1 MKIRLQHDE
10 RDCGA
15 TCLCIICD
23 NYGLYIPIAKSR
35 LLTKTDRNGTNL
47 YGLIDGATKLG
58 FIAEALSGSPQEL
71 LEGINNKE
79 ISFPFIAHTV
89 SQNAI
94 LHYIVVFGIK
104 NGKFIIADPARGKY
118 TLTEN
123 DFFDIW
129 TGYIATFEKS
139 DTFQTTRQIQKH
151 SLRFFQLLHSQ
162 VPTLTGILFLSMIV
176 AAIGII
182 GAFVFQIIMD
192 SMGAQNQTNGI
203 ALWLENHLGI
213 EGNLNLTIIFAS
225 LIILYILY
233 AILQIIRGY
242 LIASVSRKLDISLSL
257 SYYNHLIELPIS
269 SIQLRNTGEYLSRFS
284 DISNIRQAI
293 SGATVTLLFD
303 SLMVLACGGILA
315 IQNPKLFGIAL
326 IMVIIY
332 AIIVLFY
339 RKPIERRNRNVME
352 QNAHVQ
358 SWFKESVDG
367 IETLK
372 ASVAEIHAKN
382 RARYHIHSF
391 INAVFRTS
399 ILSVSQDVLAGLI
412 EMVGTVSILWTG
424 FSMVLDGKLSVGALI
439 TFYAL
444 LAYFTEPIKNL
455 IELQPMLQTA
465 TVALDRLNDVMD
477 TSSESLDNGADL
489 PDNLPVNEWKVNHL
503 NFRYGNEKLTLENVS
518 LVIQEG
524 EKIALVGES
533 GSGKS
538 TLAKLFLRF
547 YEPESGEIFCDGNNI
562 QTKSLL
568 SLRRSVAYVS
578 QNTLFFSDTIKN
590 NLKLANPTISDD
602 EIVKACQLSHIHNLI
617 TTLPMGYDTP
627 LDENASNLSG
637 GQKQRLAIARALLQK
652 PKLLILDEATSQ
664 LDSITEA
671 RIKDTIFNSQE
682 ELTCIIIAH
691 RLSTIQAC
699 DRIYVMENGKIVE
712 NGEHKD
718 LLKKDGLYANLWKH
732 NTSQ

>member
-578 QNTLFFSDTIKN
+578 QNTFFFSDTIKN

-671 RIKDTIFNSQE
+671 GIKDTIFNSQE

>member
-412 EMVGTVSILWTG
+412 EMVGTVSI
-424 FSMVLDGKLSVGALI
+424 
-439 TFYAL
+439 
-444 LAYFTEPIKNL
+444 
-455 IELQPMLQTA
+455 
-465 TVALDRLNDVMD
+465 
-477 TSSESLDNGADL
+477 
-489 PDNLPVNEWKVNHL
+489 
-503 NFRYGNEKLTLENVS
+503 
-518 LVIQEG
+518 
-524 EKIALVGES
+524 
-533 GSGKS
+533 
-538 TLAKLFLRF
+538 
-547 YEPESGEIFCDGNNI
+547 
-562 QTKSLL
+562 
-568 SLRRSVAYVS
+568 
-578 QNTLFFSDTIKN
+578 
-590 NLKLANPTISDD
+590 
-602 EIVKACQLSHIHNLI
+602 
-617 TTLPMGYDTP
+617 
-627 LDENASNLSG
+627 
-637 GQKQRLAIARALLQK
+637 
-652 PKLLILDEATSQ
+652 
-664 LDSITEA
+664 
-671 RIKDTIFNSQE
+671 
-682 ELTCIIIAH
+682 
-691 RLSTIQAC
+691 
-699 DRIYVMENGKIVE
+699 
-712 NGEHKD
+712 
-718 LLKKDGLYANLWKH
+718 
-732 NTSQ
+732 

>member
-455 IELQPMLQTA
+455 IELQPMLQTT

-578 QNTLFFSDTIKN
+578 QNTFFFSDTIKN

-671 RIKDTIFNSQE
+671 GIKDTIFNSQE

>member
-213 EGNLNLTIIFAS
+213 EGNLNLTLIFAS

-578 QNTLFFSDTIKN
+578 QNTFFFSDTIKN

-671 RIKDTIFNSQE
+671 GIKDTIFNSQE

>member
-578 QNTLFFSDTIKN
+578 QNTFFFSDTIKN

-617 TTLPMGYDTP
+617 TTLPMVYDTP

-671 RIKDTIFNSQE
+671 GIKDTIFNSQE

>member
-391 INAVFRTS
+391 INSVFRTS

-578 QNTLFFSDTIKN
+578 QNTFFFSDTIKN

-671 RIKDTIFNSQE
+671 GIKDTIFNSQE

>member
-213 EGNLNLTIIFAS
+213 EGNLNLTIIFVS

-578 QNTLFFSDTIKN
+578 QNTFFFSDTIKN

-671 RIKDTIFNSQE
+671 GIKDTIFNSQE

>member
-213 EGNLNLTIIFAS
+213 EGNLNLTLIFAS

-412 EMVGTVSILWTG
+412 EMVGTVSILCTG

-578 QNTLFFSDTIKN
+578 QNTFFFSDTIKN

-671 RIKDTIFNSQE
+671 GIKDTIFNSQE

>member
-578 QNTLFFSDTIKN
+578 QNTFFFSDTIKN